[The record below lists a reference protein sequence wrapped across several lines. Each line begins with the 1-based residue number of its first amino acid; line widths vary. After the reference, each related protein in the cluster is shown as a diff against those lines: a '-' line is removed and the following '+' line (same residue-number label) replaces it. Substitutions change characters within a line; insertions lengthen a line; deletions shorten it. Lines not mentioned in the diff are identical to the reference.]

1 MVLSRH
7 MTSVGPRWALDGRW
21 LPQGLSLTPLLALP
35 LARLQEAL
43 RALVS
48 EEPAEGPVLAPVEA
62 DWEVW
67 ASGVTYRRSR
77 EARERESVVKDV
89 YERVYEA
96 ERPELF
102 FKAVGWRVVG
112 PGGGVRV
119 RQDSHWTV
127 PEPEVALLVNARGEI
142 MGYTVGNDMS
152 ARDIEGENPLYL
164 PQAKV
169 YEGACALGPGIRLG
183 LPTFLRVRMEI
194 LREESRVFYGES
206 STEEMH
212 RTFQDLISWLFRELS
227 FPKGVYLMTG
237 TGIVPPDEFSLRTGD
252 RIRIWVED
260 LCLENTVEA

>member
-1 MVLSRH
+1 
-7 MTSVGPRWALDGRW
+7 
-21 LPQGLSLTPLLALP
+21 
-35 LARLQEAL
+35 
-43 RALVS
+43 
-48 EEPAEGPVLAPVEA
+48 
-62 DWEVW
+62 
-67 ASGVTYRRSR
+67 
-77 EARERESVVKDV
+77 
-89 YERVYEA
+89 
-96 ERPELF
+96 
-102 FKAVGWRVVG
+102 
-112 PGGGVRV
+112 
-119 RQDSHWTV
+119 V